1 MFKYLLLSLFLGT
14 TYSMEFFSKKN
25 LLSIKSQ
32 SCDETTFNELPD
44 MNNYNLP
51 KMNSCK
57 NTNIDIYRQGGTI
70 YMFNQK
76 SKTENETTTI
86 TDWTKVLITF
96 IGGGQSLNVHFDN
109 WKQNY
114 KWKYDDEIEE
124 SIRIPDGVSMKSFET
139 SIHIQ
144 EFKDLIQKAFDDE
157 RNFSNLSEVVENYI
171 QNLSGE
177 EAFSLFSKMS
187 KISLK
192 KEEF

>member
-1 MFKYLLLSLFLGT
+1 MFKFLVLFLFLGT
-14 TYSMEFFSKKN
+14 TCSMEFFSKKN
-25 LLSIKSQ
+25 LLSINTK
-32 SCDETTFNELPD
+32 SCDDTTMVDLPD
-44 MNNYNLP
+44 MNNYNFP

-57 NTNIDIYRQGGTI
+57 NSNIDIYRQGATI
-70 YMFNQK
+70 YMFNQRFK
-76 SKTENETTTI
+76 EENETTTN
-86 TDWTKVLITF
+86 TAWTKVLVTF
-96 IGGGQSLNVHFDN
+96 ISGGQSLNVQFEN
-109 WKQNY
+109 WEQDY
-114 KWKYDDEIEE
+114 KWKYDDENEE
-124 SIRIPDGVSMKSFET
+124 TIRIPDGVSMKSFET